1 MNRTTTLEL
10 LAEAK
15 KSHIKWVQR
24 AKLLIGGLPV
34 DQDAIPLNCTDCDFG
49 QWFYDKGQ
57 QLNALGAN
65 ECLHDIE
72 KAHFEVHE
80 HYAKIFKI
88 YFDTSDRSFFSKIF
102 HSKKKISDQE
112 KEMAKEYFS
121 RLQVASEAILEHIGR
136 LERRLYGISQNVFDA
151 VEKGDVVV

>member
-1 MNRTTTLEL
+1 MDRTATLQL
-10 LAEAK
+10 LGEAK
-15 KSHIKWVQR
+15 KSHVKWVQR
-24 AKLLIGGLPV
+24 AKLLIGGLPI

-49 QWFYDKGQ
+49 QWFYDRGQ

-80 HYAKIFKI
+80 HYTKIFKI
-88 YFDTSDRSFFSKIF
+88 YFDTTDRSFLSKIF
-102 HSKKKISDQE
+102 HSKKKISEQE
-112 KEMAKEYFS
+112 KEIAKEYFS
-121 RLQVASEAILEHIGR
+121 RLQVSSDAILEHIGR

-151 VEKGDVVV
+151 VEKGNVVV

>member
-1 MNRTTTLEL
+1 MDRTATLQL

-15 KSHIKWVQR
+15 KSHVKWVQR

-49 QWFYDKGQ
+49 KWFYDKGQ
-57 QLNALGAN
+57 QLNALGVT

-80 HYAKIFKI
+80 HYTKIFKI
-88 YFDTSDRSFFSKIF
+88 YFDTSDRSFFPKFLVPKRRLVSKN
-102 HSKKKISDQE
+102 
-112 KEMAKEYFS
+112 
-121 RLQVASEAILEHIGR
+121 GR
-136 LERRLYGISQNVFDA
+136 LPKSISLDCKFLRMIF
-151 VEKGDVVV
+151 